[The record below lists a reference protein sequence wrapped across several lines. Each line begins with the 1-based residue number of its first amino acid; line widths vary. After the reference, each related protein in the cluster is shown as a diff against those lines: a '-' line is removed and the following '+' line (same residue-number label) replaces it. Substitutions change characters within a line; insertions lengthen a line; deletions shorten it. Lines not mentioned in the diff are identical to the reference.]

1 MSNVKSFW
9 CKVFFSDFVF
19 HYIGMTNKE
28 IIKDIKESMIALSK
42 VSEEGSSFG
51 ASMVRNANER
61 MASRAANAS
70 RNNGLNGG
78 RPKSITATTP
88 QPSPISTDGPR
99 QAENAQAEAGAPS
112 HGGSVANNSALDM
125 PAKYDKASDQGASNT
140 GITPPV
146 VSLESGKFEH
156 GDGNTA
162 DTASG
167 RGPEPDKFH
176 DQETASGNYQVPDK
190 VSTNNCGADAVN
202 GNATVDR
209 KSATSAP
216 LRPWKEVVEKSLGI
230 SETDKS
236 GTGKG
241 VRPPN
246 PVPGL
251 LKKRRA
257 AGSPLKP
264 GTGPSPAARSLPKSM
279 AEVSDFACSE
289 NLDYDD
295 CRLWWEQNFVERKGK
310 DKEGKMITNWRGALI
325 RFCESAKRK
334 RESA

>member
-61 MASRAANAS
+61 KASSAANAS

-78 RPKSITATTP
+78 RPKSITSTTP
-88 QPSPISTDGPR
+88 HPSDTISTDGPR
-99 QAENAQAEAGAPS
+99 QAEKGEAEATSPS
-112 HGGSVANNSALDM
+112 CGGSAANSYAHDALDSLD
-125 PAKYDKASDQGASNT
+125 DKASDPTASNT

-146 VSLESGKFEH
+146 VSRESGILDARE
-156 GDGNTA
+156 
-162 DTASG
+162 
-167 RGPEPDKFH
+167 RP
-176 DQETASGNYQVPDK
+176 
-190 VSTNNCGADAVN
+190 NCGADAVN

-216 LRPWKEVVEKSLGI
+216 PRPWKEVVEKSLGI

-264 GTGPSPAARSLPKSM
+264 GTGPYPAARSLPKSM
-279 AEVSDFACSE
+279 GEVADFASAE

-310 DKEGKMITNWRGALI
+310 DKEGKKITNWRGALI
-325 RFCESAKRK
+325 RFCASAKRK

>member
-42 VSEEGSSFG
+42 VSEEGYSFG

-88 QPSPISTDGPR
+88 QPCSISTDGPR
-99 QAENAQAEAGAPS
+99 QAENEEAVATSPS
-112 HGGSVANNSALDM
+112 RWGSSANHYAHDDLDSL
-125 PAKYDKASDQGASNT
+125 DQTRTSD
-140 GITPPV
+140 
-146 VSLESGKFEH
+146 L
-156 GDGNTA
+156 
-162 DTASG
+162 
-167 RGPEPDKFH
+167 
-176 DQETASGNYQVPDK
+176 
-190 VSTNNCGADAVN
+190 NCGADAVN
-202 GNATVDR
+202 SNTTVDR

-216 LRPWKEVVEKSLGI
+216 QQRPWKEIVEKSLGI
-230 SETDKS
+230 SVTDTS
-236 GTGKG
+236 VTGKG

-251 LKKRRA
+251 LRKRRA

-279 AEVSDFACSE
+279 AEVADFATSE
-289 NLDYDD
+289 GLDYDD

-310 DKEGKMITNWRGALI
+310 DKEGRKITNWRGALI
-325 RFCESAKRK
+325 RFCASAKRK